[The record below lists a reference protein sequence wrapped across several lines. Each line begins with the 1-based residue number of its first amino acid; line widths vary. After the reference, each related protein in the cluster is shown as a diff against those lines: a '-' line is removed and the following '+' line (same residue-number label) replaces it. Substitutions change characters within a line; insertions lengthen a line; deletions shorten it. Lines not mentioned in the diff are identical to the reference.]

1 MPDASSLIV
10 RRNARVDV
18 SLLAMLS
25 IAPAHLN
32 TVRLAANPNEE
43 AAGRIFADVIDL
55 SIDGM
60 GLIAHTFIPRR
71 CLLDARVYRH
81 GDPEGS
87 ELLHATLRVH
97 RVVMTD
103 RRPAYFI
110 GACFE
115 EETDESR
122 AQVREILR
130 AFGGEA

>member
-1 MPDASSLIV
+1 MPDAASLIV
-10 RRNARVDV
+10 RRDSRVDV

-25 IAPAHLN
+25 IAPSHMNL
-32 TVRLAANPNEE
+32 VRLAANPDE
-43 AAGRIFADVIDL
+43 AGAGRIFADVIDL
-55 SIDGM
+55 SLGGM
-60 GLIAHTFIPRR
+60 GLIAHAFTPRR
-71 CLLDARVYRH
+71 CLLDVRVYRH

-87 ELLHATLRVH
+87 ELLHAMLRVR

-110 GACFE
+110 GTCFDE
-115 EETDESR
+115 QTDESR